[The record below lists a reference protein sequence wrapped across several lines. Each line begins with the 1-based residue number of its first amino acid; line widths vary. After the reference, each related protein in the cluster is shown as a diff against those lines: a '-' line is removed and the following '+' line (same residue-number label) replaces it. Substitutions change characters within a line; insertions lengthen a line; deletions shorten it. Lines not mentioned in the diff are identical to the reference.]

1 MERSASLHLEENY
14 MHMRYDKL
22 VRDNIPEII
31 RKNGDTPVTHIA
43 ADEEYG
49 KKLVA
54 KLKEEAGEFAADDNA
69 EELADLLEVIY
80 AICAYKK
87 VSREELESIRQKKAD
102 ERGGFG
108 RRIILEE
115 TK

>member
-1 MERSASLHLEENY
+1 
-14 MHMRYDKL
+14 MRYDKL

-43 ADEEYG
+43 ADDEYWA
-49 KKLVA
+49 KLIA
-54 KLKEEAGEFAADDNA
+54 KLKEEAGEFAADNNA

-80 AICAYKK
+80 AICDYKQLN
-87 VSREELESIRQKKAD
+87 REQLESIRQKKAD

-108 RRIILEE
+108 KRIILEE